1 MGNEKYTQKVMAAFQ
16 DAQQTAALH
25 YNQEITSVHLMI
37 GLTKDPEGLLASI
50 FSDCKTDLPL
60 LRAKLEQMLKK
71 IPSVQGSSNLS
82 MSTEMVRII
91 GKAQQRA
98 EAMHDDYVSTEHLL
112 LAVAEDSDES
122 MQEVCRQFGLNAD
135 KILSSIKA
143 NRKQSVSSD
152 NPEDNYKSLEKYGRD
167 LTAAARKG
175 KLDPVIGR
183 DEEIRRTIEILSRR
197 TKNNPVLI
205 GEPGVGKTA
214 IVEGLAGRI
223 VAGDVP
229 ESLKTRPSTLSIWG
243 LSLPE
248 LNIAVNSKNG
258 LKPSSMKSLNR
269 TARFSY
275 LSMKSI
281 RSSVPVLQKA
291 LWMRAIC

>member
-1 MGNEKYTQKVMAAFQ
+1 
-16 DAQQTAALH
+16 
-25 YNQEITSVHLMI
+25 
-37 GLTKDPEGLLASI
+37 
-50 FSDCKTDLPL
+50 
-60 LRAKLEQMLKK
+60 
-71 IPSVQGSSNLS
+71 
-82 MSTEMVRII
+82 
-91 GKAQQRA
+91 
-98 EAMHDDYVSTEHLL
+98 MHDDYVSTEHLL
-112 LAVAEDSDES
+112 LAVAEDSDEN
-122 MQEVCRQFGLNAD
+122 MQDVCRQFGLNAD

-229 ESLKTRPSTLSIWG
+229 ESLKNKTLY
-243 LSLPE
+243 SLDMGS
-248 LNIAVNSKNG
+248 LIAGAKYRGEFEVR
-258 LKPSSMKSLNR
+258 L
-269 TARFSY
+269 F
-275 LSMKSI
+275 
-281 RSSVPVLQKA
+281 
-291 LWMRAIC
+291 